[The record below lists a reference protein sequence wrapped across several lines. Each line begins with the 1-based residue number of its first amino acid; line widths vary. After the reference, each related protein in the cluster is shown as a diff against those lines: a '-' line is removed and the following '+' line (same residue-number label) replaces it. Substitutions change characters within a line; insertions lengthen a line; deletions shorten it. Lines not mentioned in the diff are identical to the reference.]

1 MDELVD
7 KDVKTANV
15 NVLHI
20 YEKIDESMS
29 MLRRDVEDTKK
40 GQTDTISE
48 TENTLDGINR
58 RLDTTEDKISE
69 LEKNIVI
76 ENCMLVTP
84 RFRTFTENSSFL
96 YSSACLTSDTLDD
109 SVGTLNLTCL
119 KLSGL
124 CAPSLH
130 CFTISTLNKWQF
142 IL

>member
-20 YEKIDESMS
+20 FEKIDESMS

-69 LEKNIVI
+69 LEK
-76 ENCMLVTP
+76 T
-84 RFRTFTENSSFL
+84 
-96 YSSACLTSDTLDD
+96 
-109 SVGTLNLTCL
+109 
-119 KLSGL
+119 
-124 CAPSLH
+124 
-130 CFTISTLNKWQF
+130 
-142 IL
+142 